1 MRAIQGFVREI
12 AKNRLIYL
20 LALPVIAYYIIFS
33 YIPMT
38 GIVMAFQN
46 YQPSKGVLGSAWVG
60 LKQFGDFFG
69 SYYFVRL
76 FRNTFLLSFY
86 DLLWNFPMPI
96 IFALLLNE
104 VGSRHFKKT
113 IQTIS
118 YLPHFISLVVI
129 CGLIAEFTNSYG
141 VITQFV
147 SALGGPSGN
156 LLGKKELF
164 RTIYVGSNM
173 WQSMGYS
180 SIIYLAALSGIDQEQ
195 YEAARID
202 GAGRWRQTWHIT
214 LPGISAT
221 IIILLI
227 LRLGNML
234 NVGFEKVLL
243 LYGPATYETSD
254 VISTFAFR
262 KGILDMNFS
271 FSTAVGLFNSVINTV
286 MLLFANFLSRR
297 YTESSLF

>member
-1 MRAIQGFVREI
+1 MRAFRDFGREI
-12 AKNRLIYL
+12 ARNRVIYL
-20 LALPVIAYYIIFS
+20 LALPVIAYYVIFS

-46 YQPSKGVLGSAWVG
+46 YQPIKGVFGSAWVG
-60 LKQFGDFFG
+60 FKHFSDFFG

-76 FRNTFLLSFY
+76 FRNTFLLSLF
-86 DLLWNFPMPI
+86 DILWNFPMPI
-96 IFALLLNE
+96 LFALLLNE
-104 VGSRHFKKT
+104 VGNRRFKKT

-129 CGLIAEFTNSYG
+129 CGLIAEFTNSSG

-164 RTIYVGSNM
+164 RSIYVGSNM

-180 SIIYLAALSGIDQEQ
+180 SIIYLAALSGIDQEL

-243 LYGPATYETSD
+243 LYSPATYETSD

-271 FSTAVGLFNSVINTV
+271 FSTAVGMFNSVVNTL
-286 MLLFANFLSRR
+286 MLLLANLLSRKFSD
-297 YTESSLF
+297 SSLF